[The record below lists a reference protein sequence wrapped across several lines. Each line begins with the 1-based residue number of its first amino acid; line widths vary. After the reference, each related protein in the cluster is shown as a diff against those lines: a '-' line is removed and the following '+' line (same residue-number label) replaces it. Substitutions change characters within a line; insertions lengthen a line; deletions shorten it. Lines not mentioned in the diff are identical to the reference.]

1 MLPENVETVMKK
13 GKWVTNMIVYTLFS
27 TTMGSCG
34 HRHRSILTAARC
46 QAKTTRL
53 FRKRGDGSY
62 SDRTLQIIDDKGLS
76 GTRKP
81 SEEEYLVFIELCNTL
96 N

>member
-1 MLPENVETVMKK
+1 MTA
-13 GKWVTNMIVYTLFS
+13 YTLFG

-46 QAKTTRL
+46 QAKTTSL
-53 FRKRGDGSY
+53 LRKRGDGSY
-62 SDRTLQIIDDKGLS
+62 SDRTLQIVDGKGLS

-81 SEEEYLVFIELCNTL
+81 SEEEYLAFIELCNTL